1 MAIDDDR
8 ETVSKESGVEHDETF
23 TQAAAAVREDAGN
36 MEAWDQLEEF
46 AAASQAPD
54 EVAALYRELLDGD
67 VSADVATDLSQ
78 RAVQFHEEWY
88 REDSPHL
95 VDILVRVLDVDP
107 TASEWAFQR
116 LTVVY
121 TVAERWSDL
130 LALYDREIKAA
141 VDAYRKASLLE
152 EAAQTA
158 KDFARAP
165 DKAIDYMLEL
175 LPLRRSDKQ
184 LVSSLE
190 RLLEKQ
196 ERWDDLVSVWR
207 EQLQVQKP
215 KAARATRLRIARAL
229 FERLGRPGDA
239 ISELRDLLQDPEVE
253 SEGPLGMLE
262 KVVADESVDAV
273 ARREALSLLRERY
286 AAEDRTTQV
295 IATLG
300 AALELADVDEQ
311 ITLHRDAAERLRSS
325 GQADEAMGHL
335 GAVLRLAPDDEAA
348 LEQLRALADE
358 TGNQQQLVSLLVE
371 AADAGETV
379 AARADLRL
387 EAAERLV
394 ASSDATSAIA
404 QLQVLVGAPDV
415 EPELAQRAT
424 RSLVDQLGI
433 AERREEQLDALDR
446 LSALE
451 VAPARRREVLGRA
464 ARLAAEL
471 GDESRAI
478 EIWERRLGDDPLD
491 GEALKE
497 IIALHENAERWD
509 AVVTSL
515 RRRVES
521 PVAAWQKRSD
531 LMRIARIQAER
542 LSLLADAIAT
552 WNEVASG
559 YGEDPEVADALIDLY
574 EATERYDEMTEV
586 LERTSK
592 KEDEHL
598 AEMRARLGRALAEHL
613 QAPARALES
622 FRRALD
628 SDPAQETARAGLAV
642 LCNSDDEGIRSAA
655 VEALAKSY
663 ESTGEWAP
671 KLALLDSRLACA
683 KTHER
688 QAELL
693 REASAIQLRDSEAPE
708 AAVGSL
714 VRAFALVPDDIE
726 LEEELLRLAGEADA
740 WAVAADGLR
749 GAAATAKP
757 VRSAELSYRESG
769 VRRTHL
775 DDASGALDAA
785 LAALRAQPLRED
797 YAEAVAELAMQTER
811 WQDAEMILEAAA
823 DQPHAPPSHLNHLLA
838 MQRGGESSGLGGT
851 LVRIAEGDP
860 NDLDALRESAT
871 LLLETD
877 EAVDALG
884 RLYTRAAGLWRR
896 GAAATG
902 EQTPRECALW
912 AAEELLSR
920 HDASES
926 LAAGVSLA
934 TDVARL
940 PLEEADVAAWQK
952 KAATR
957 AAQLG
962 DRRTAIA
969 LFQEVARVLRDD
981 AESIGALGDLLAEE
995 GRNAELLSLRHEELR
1010 LTESPERR
1018 IVLRMEIARL
1028 VTEVEEHGGRM
1039 EALRANLDERPGHSE
1054 SLEALERLLTARR
1067 GFTELADLLAAQ
1079 AARLEGDL
1087 ACGLWRRVAGLA
1099 EGPLADVERAVDAYK
1114 KVVEYDS
1121 GDVPALD
1128 ALARIHRERGEHA
1141 AASRWLERRLMV
1153 AEGDEKA
1160 ELAGA
1165 LSRALISAGRA
1176 ERACEVLEMAIEEH
1190 PGVELFDLLADQYR
1204 KAEDHEALAS
1214 TLTRA
1219 AEHAGDQDRVLKLV
1233 REAAALYRDTLERPA
1248 DAIPV
1253 LRKGI
1258 ELAPDDRA
1266 IKLQL
1271 AEGLRES
1278 GELDEARELLQQ
1290 VIDDFGRRRTAE
1302 RAKVHYQLGVVARA
1316 QGDFDAALEQ
1326 LDKATKM
1333 AKADPSMLEMYGR
1346 MAREA
1351 GQLDRAEK
1359 AYRTL
1364 LMTVRRQGPSKRLQV
1379 GSGEVLYELHAIASG
1394 RGNEDQAKE
1403 LLESAFEAAAQN
1415 DAEALRFRDA
1425 LIEREQP
1432 ELALRG
1438 LERRVQSSDSKPSK
1452 AKVLCAMSEVLDG
1465 MERHDEAFARGLEA
1479 LRNDPGKGEV
1489 QLVAVGAA
1497 RKADEIAT
1505 LVDTLKSL
1513 IDEHKRGED
1522 AEVQAS
1528 LLVCLGEIT
1537 EEDLGDPDEAT
1548 SLFGRAEA
1556 QLDRPIVAWLALAR
1570 VGAKRED
1577 RALQRRVLEKLVDA
1591 PELRK
1596 AQHADA
1602 LHQFAGVLLRDSSAL
1617 DEAVDIARRAFDAD
1631 PRHAALIEGLD
1642 VATARAADHDAAM
1655 RLYRDVARDAGLEPL
1670 WLRFLERR
1678 AERSDATLAQ
1688 VREAVDKARSLELDE
1703 RIEPLLERAVKVAE
1717 ASEEGIGAAR
1727 WAMRDLAQVRANA
1740 GDMPAAVE
1748 WMKRATETAEHED
1761 ERRDLEVQLAGF
1773 AAEAGELE
1781 TAAEVYERLLEVD
1794 LTDVAIWGPLLDVYA
1809 RAGNEDRIHD
1819 LVAQLIDALLDP
1831 GLRNRARM
1839 VKARFMMEQEGRQF
1853 DAVDILKGVLDEEP
1867 DHTEAAERLATLYE
1881 QSGYDEDLV
1890 ELLQRQLDVA
1900 RDNQDLDTIGD
1911 LSLRL
1916 GGLLGK
1922 VERED
1927 ALDVYRRALDWVPKH
1942 RGVIESYLS
1951 LLGPSDDPRERAE
1964 IRERLLAIEEGDA
1977 ATRLAH
1983 ELYQEWQA
1991 LEEPDGMLRA
2001 LELGYRGNPHDA
2013 GIRGHLENHYR
2024 ETQDW
2029 AKLADFLAFDAR
2041 RFAEGETD
2049 AMVARLHEAAGIKR
2063 DQLSDPAGAVELLRE
2078 AFLATGSVEILRELV
2093 EALQAA
2099 GDVEA
2104 ASNEVSAALESHP
2117 HKDAIYAQLLAMR
2130 ATLAL
2135 GMGKPAD
2142 AVRDL
2147 EEGYEIAKP
2156 AVEADLIVALVA
2168 LRDACDDKSDERK
2181 ATLRLVDVLVAA
2193 GDAGQARDVL
2203 AQWTERDP
2211 DDLDSLVR
2219 LRDIDLANQNWGG
2232 VVSTCTKLVAVQMGA
2247 QQVEAALMLADAAE
2261 NAGDAAAAQEGLEAV
2276 FRQQP
2281 QEGILIERLR
2291 GLYETIGAHREL
2303 ASLLAH
2309 EAGSAD
2315 PERAFELY
2323 RRAGRILIDQVGDA
2337 GAALPMLQKAVD
2349 VQPDDHETTVLL
2361 ADAYIGA
2368 EMFSEAGGLL
2378 EDAIGRQKRKRSPE
2392 LSQLQ
2397 HRMARLAEA
2406 AGDRDL
2412 QKQWLHAALD
2422 SDKNNGHVASELA
2435 HLSMQ
2440 LGDMDLALVALRAVT
2455 LSKTDGPMSRA
2466 MAFLLQ
2472 ARIAHQKGEA
2482 RRALLWARKAKTE
2495 DPELTE
2501 AAEFLR
2507 QLGEG

>member
-1 MAIDDDR
+1 MA
-8 ETVSKESGVEHDETF
+8 
-23 TQAAAAVREDAGN
+23 
-36 MEAWDQLEEF
+36 L
-46 AAASQAPD
+46 
-54 EVAALYRELLDGD
+54 
-67 VSADVATDLSQ
+67 
-78 RAVQFHEEWY
+78 
-88 REDSPHL
+88 
-95 VDILVRVLDVDP
+95 
-107 TASEWAFQR
+107 
-116 LTVVY
+116 
-121 TVAERWSDL
+121 
-130 LALYDREIKAA
+130 
-141 VDAYRKASLLE
+141 
-152 EAAQTA
+152 
-158 KDFARAP
+158 
-165 DKAIDYMLEL
+165 
-175 LPLRRSDKQ
+175 
-184 LVSSLE
+184 
-190 RLLEKQ
+190 
-196 ERWDDLVSVWR
+196 
-207 EQLQVQKP
+207 
-215 KAARATRLRIARAL
+215 
-229 FERLGRPGDA
+229 
-239 ISELRDLLQDPEVE
+239 
-253 SEGPLGMLE
+253 
-262 KVVADESVDAV
+262 
-273 ARREALSLLRERY
+273 
-286 AAEDRTTQV
+286 
-295 IATLG
+295 
-300 AALELADVDEQ
+300 
-311 ITLHRDAAERLRSS
+311 
-325 GQADEAMGHL
+325 
-335 GAVLRLAPDDEAA
+335 
-348 LEQLRALADE
+348 
-358 TGNQQQLVSLLVE
+358 
-371 AADAGETV
+371 
-379 AARADLRL
+379 
-387 EAAERLV
+387 
-394 ASSDATSAIA
+394 
-404 QLQVLVGAPDV
+404 
-415 EPELAQRAT
+415 
-424 RSLVDQLGI
+424 
-433 AERREEQLDALDR
+433 
-446 LSALE
+446 
-451 VAPARRREVLGRA
+451 
-464 ARLAAEL
+464 
-471 GDESRAI
+471 
-478 EIWERRLGDDPLD
+478 
-491 GEALKE
+491 
-497 IIALHENAERWD
+497 
-509 AVVTSL
+509 
-515 RRRVES
+515 
-521 PVAAWQKRSD
+521 
-531 LMRIARIQAER
+531 
-542 LSLLADAIAT
+542 
-552 WNEVASG
+552 
-559 YGEDPEVADALIDLY
+559 
-574 EATERYDEMTEV
+574 
-586 LERTSK
+586 
-592 KEDEHL
+592 
-598 AEMRARLGRALAEHL
+598 
-613 QAPARALES
+613 
-622 FRRALD
+622 
-628 SDPAQETARAGLAV
+628 
-642 LCNSDDEGIRSAA
+642 
-655 VEALAKSY
+655 
-663 ESTGEWAP
+663 
-671 KLALLDSRLACA
+671 
-683 KTHER
+683 
-688 QAELL
+688 
-693 REASAIQLRDSEAPE
+693 
-708 AAVGSL
+708 
-714 VRAFALVPDDIE
+714 
-726 LEEELLRLAGEADA
+726 
-740 WAVAADGLR
+740 
-749 GAAATAKP
+749 
-757 VRSAELSYRESG
+757 
-769 VRRTHL
+769 
-775 DDASGALDAA
+775 
-785 LAALRAQPLRED
+785 
-797 YAEAVAELAMQTER
+797 
-811 WQDAEMILEAAA
+811 
-823 DQPHAPPSHLNHLLA
+823 
-838 MQRGGESSGLGGT
+838 
-851 LVRIAEGDP
+851 
-860 NDLDALRESAT
+860 
-871 LLLETD
+871 
-877 EAVDALG
+877 
-884 RLYTRAAGLWRR
+884 
-896 GAAATG
+896 
-902 EQTPRECALW
+902 
-912 AAEELLSR
+912 
-920 HDASES
+920 
-926 LAAGVSLA
+926 
-934 TDVARL
+934 
-940 PLEEADVAAWQK
+940 
-952 KAATR
+952 
-957 AAQLG
+957 
-962 DRRTAIA
+962 
-969 LFQEVARVLRDD
+969 
-981 AESIGALGDLLAEE
+981 
-995 GRNAELLSLRHEELR
+995 
-1010 LTESPERR
+1010 
-1018 IVLRMEIARL
+1018 
-1028 VTEVEEHGGRM
+1028 
-1039 EALRANLDERPGHSE
+1039 
-1054 SLEALERLLTARR
+1054 
-1067 GFTELADLLAAQ
+1067 
-1079 AARLEGDL
+1079 
-1087 ACGLWRRVAGLA
+1087 
-1099 EGPLADVERAVDAYK
+1099 
-1114 KVVEYDS
+1114 
-1121 GDVPALD
+1121 
-1128 ALARIHRERGEHA
+1128 
-1141 AASRWLERRLMV
+1141 
-1153 AEGDEKA
+1153 
-1160 ELAGA
+1160 
-1165 LSRALISAGRA
+1165 
-1176 ERACEVLEMAIEEH
+1176 EEH
-1190 PGVELFDLLADQYR
+1190 PEAIELFDLLADQYR
-1204 KAEDHEALAS
+1204 KADDHEALAR

-1219 AEHAGDQDRVLKLV
+1219 AVHAGDQDRVLRLV

-1316 QGDFDAALEQ
+1316 QGDFDAALEE

-1452 AKVLCAMSEVLDG
+1452 ARVLCAMSEVLDE

-1489 QLVAVGAA
+1489 QLVAVSAA
-1497 RKADEIAT
+1497 RKADEVGSLVET
-1505 LVDTLKSL
+1505 LRSL

-1522 AEVQAS
+1522 AEVQAA

-1591 PELRK
+1591 PELTK
-1596 AQHADA
+1596 IQHADA
-1602 LHQFAGVLLRDSSAL
+1602 LHQLASVLLRDSGAL

-1631 PRHAALIEGLD
+1631 PRHADLIEGLD
-1642 VATARAADHDAAM
+1642 LATARAADHDAAM

-1717 ASEEGIGAAR
+1717 ASEEGVGAAR
-1727 WAMRDLAQVRANA
+1727 WAMRDLAQLRANA

-1809 RAGNEDRIHD
+1809 RSKNENRIHD
-1819 LVAQLIDALLDP
+1819 LVAQLVDALLDP

-1853 DAVDILKGVLDEEP
+1853 DAVDILKSVLDEEP
-1867 DHTEAAERLATLYE
+1867 DHGEAAERLATLYE

-1890 ELLQRQLDVA
+1890 DLLQRQLDVA
-1900 RDNQDLDTIGD
+1900 RDNQDLESIGD

-1942 RGVIESYLS
+1942 RGVIESYLA
-1951 LLGPSDDPRERAE
+1951 LMGPSDDPRERAE
-1964 IRERLLAIEEGDA
+1964 IRERLLAIEEGDV

-2013 GIRGHLENHYR
+2013 GIRDHLENHYR

-2029 AKLADFLAFDAR
+2029 TKLAEFLAFDAR
-2041 RFAEGETD
+2041 RFADGDTD
-2049 AMVARLHEAAGIKR
+2049 AMVARLHEAASIKR
-2063 DQLSDPAGAVELLRE
+2063 DQLGDPAGAVELLRE

-2099 GDVEA
+2099 GDVEG

-2142 AVRDL
+2142 AVSDL
-2147 EEGYEIAKP
+2147 EEGYEIAKA
-2156 AVEADLIVALVA
+2156 AVESDLIVALVA

-2181 ATLRLVDVLVAA
+2181 ATLRLVEVLVAA

-2219 LRDIDLANQNWGG
+2219 LRDIDLANQNWAG
-2232 VVSTCTKLVAVQMGA
+2232 VVSTCKKLVVVQMGA

-2261 NAGDAAAAQEGLEAV
+2261 NAGEPALAQEGLEAV

-2281 QEGILIERLR
+2281 QETILIERLR
-2291 GLYETIGAHREL
+2291 NLYETIGAHREL

-2309 EAGSAD
+2309 EAGSAE

-2349 VQPDDHETTVLL
+2349 AQPDDHQTTVLL

-2368 EMFSEAGGLL
+2368 ELFSEAGGLL
-2378 EDAIGRQKRKRSPE
+2378 EAAIGRQKRKRSPE

-2435 HLSMQ
+2435 YLSME

-2495 DPELTE
+2495 DPELAE

-2507 QLGEG
+2507 QLGES

>member
-1 MAIDDDR
+1 M
-8 ETVSKESGVEHDETF
+8 EHDETF

-36 MEAWDQLEEF
+36 MEAWDQLEDF

-54 EVAALYRELLDGD
+54 DVAALYREILNGD
-67 VSADVATDLSQ
+67 VAADVATDLSQ

-95 VDILVRVLDVDP
+95 VQVLVRVLDVDP

-121 TVAERWSDL
+121 TVAEQWTDL
-130 LALYDREIKAA
+130 LALYDREIEGA

-165 DKAIDYMLEL
+165 DKAIDYMLQL

-215 KAARATRLRIARAL
+215 KAARETRLRIASAL

-239 ISELRDLLQDPEVE
+239 ISELRDLLEDPEVE

-262 KVVADESVDAV
+262 KVVGNAEVDADV
-273 ARREALSLLRERY
+273 RREALSLLRERY

-311 ITLHRDAAERLRSS
+311 ITLHRDAAQRLREG
-325 GQADEAMGHL
+325 GQASEAMGHL
-335 GAVLRLAPDDEAA
+335 GAVLRLAPSDESA

-358 TGNQQQLVSLLVE
+358 TGDHAQLVSLLVE
-371 AADAGETV
+371 AADADASV

-394 ASSDATSAIA
+394 ASSESAAAIA

-415 EPELAQRAT
+415 DPALAQTASRM
-424 RSLVDQLGI
+424 LVDQLGA

-478 EIWERRLGDDPLD
+478 AIWERRLGDDALD
-491 GEALKE
+491 GEALNE
-497 IIALHENAERWD
+497 IISLHEDAERWD

-515 RRRVES
+515 RRRVDS

-559 YGEDPEVADALIDLY
+559 YGEDSEVADALIDLY
-574 EATERYDEMTEV
+574 EATERYDEMADV

-592 KEDEHL
+592 REDEHL

-613 QAPARALES
+613 QAPSRALES

-642 LCNSDDEGIRSAA
+642 LCSSEDAEIRGAA

-663 ESTGEWAP
+663 AVTGEWAP
-671 KLALLDSRLACA
+671 KLALLDARLASA
-683 KTHER
+683 KTPER

-693 REASAIQLRDSEAPE
+693 REASEIQRRDSDAPE
-708 AAVGSL
+708 AAVASL
-714 VRAFALVPDDIE
+714 VRALVLIPDDRE
-726 LEEELLRLAGEADA
+726 LEDELLSRAGEASA
-740 WAVAADGLR
+740 WSVAADGLR
-749 GAAATAKP
+749 DAAAAAKP
-757 VRSAELSYRESG
+757 ARSGELSYRESG
-769 VRRTHL
+769 VRRTQL
-775 DDASGALDAA
+775 EDATGAFDAA
-785 LAALRAQPLRED
+785 LAALKAQPLRED
-797 YAEAVAELAMQTER
+797 YAEAVAELAAQTER
-811 WQDAEMILEAAA
+811 WADAEMILEAAA
-823 DQPHAPPSHLNHLLA
+823 DQPHAPPSHLSQLA
-838 MQRGGESSGLGGT
+838 MVQRSGESTGLGAT
-851 LVRIAEGDP
+851 LVRLAEGDA

-871 LLLETD
+871 LLLET
-877 EAVDALG
+877 EQAVESLG

-896 GAAATG
+896 GAQATG
-902 EQTPRECALW
+902 QQTPQDCALW
-912 AAEELLSR
+912 AAGELMQR
-920 HDASES
+920 YDESEA
-926 LAAGVSLA
+926 LAEAVSLA

-940 PLEEADVAAWQK
+940 PLDENDVAEWQK

-969 LFQEVARVLRDD
+969 LFQEVARVQRED
-981 AESIGALGDLLAEE
+981 AETLGALGDLLAAE
-995 GRNAELLSLRHEELR
+995 GRNAELLSLRHGELR

-1028 VTEVEEHGGRM
+1028 VTEVEERGGRM

-1067 GFTELADLLAAQ
+1067 GFTELADLLGAQ
-1079 AARLEGDL
+1079 AARLEGDV
-1087 ACGLWRRVAGLA
+1087 ACGLWRRVAELA
-1099 EGPLADVERAVDAYK
+1099 EGPLTDVERAVDAYK
-1114 KVVEYDS
+1114 KVVEYS
-1121 GDVPALD
+1121 AGDVPALD

-1153 AEGDEKA
+1153 AEADEKA

-1165 LSRALISAGRA
+1165 LARALISAGRA
-1176 ERACEVLEMAIEEH
+1176 ERACEVLEMAVEEH
-1190 PGVELFDLLADQYR
+1190 SDSVDLFDLLAEQYR

-1219 AEHAGDQDRVLKLV
+1219 AVHAGDQERVLKLV
-1233 REAAALYRDTLERPA
+1233 REAAALYRDTLGRPA

-1316 QGDFDAALEQ
+1316 QGDFEAALEQ

-1425 LIEREQP
+1425 LLEREQP

-1438 LERRVQSSDSKPSK
+1438 LERRVQTADAKPSK
-1452 AKVLCAMSEVLDG
+1452 AKVLCAMCDVLTT
-1465 MERHDEAFARGLEA
+1465 MERYPDAFERGLEA

-1497 RKADEIAT
+1497 RKADNVSE
-1505 LVDTLKSL
+1505 LVDVLKAL
-1513 IDEHKRGED
+1513 IEEHKRGED

-1591 PELRK
+1591 PELTK
-1596 AQHADA
+1596 IQHADA
-1602 LHQFAGVLLRDSSAL
+1602 LHQLAGVLLRDSSAL
-1617 DEAVDIARRAFDAD
+1617 DDAVEISRRAFDAD
-1631 PRHAALIEGLD
+1631 PRHADLIEGLD

-1655 RLYRDVARDAGLEPL
+1655 QLYRDVARDAGLEPL

-1717 ASEEGIGAAR
+1717 ASEEGVGAAR

-1740 GDMPAAVE
+1740 GDMPAAVA

-1773 AAEAGELE
+1773 AAEAGELD

-1794 LTDVAIWGPLLDVYA
+1794 LTDVTIWAPLLDVYA
-1809 RAGNEDRIHD
+1809 RAQNEDRVHD

-1839 VKARFMMEQEGRQF
+1839 VKARFMMGIEGRQF
-1853 DAVDILKGVLDEEP
+1853 DAVDVLKDVLDEEP
-1867 DHTEAAERLATLYE
+1867 DHAEAAERLATLYE

-1890 ELLQRQLDVA
+1890 DLLQRQLDVA
-1900 RDNQDLDTIGD
+1900 RDNEDLDSIGD

-1916 GGLLGK
+1916 GTLLGK
-1922 VERED
+1922 VERDD

-1942 RGVIESYLS
+1942 RGVIESYLA
-1951 LLGPSDDPRERAE
+1951 LMGPSDDPRERAE
-1964 IRERLLAIEEGDA
+1964 IRERLLSVEEGDA

-1991 LEEPDGMLRA
+1991 LEDSDGMLRA
-2001 LELGYRGNPHDA
+2001 LELGYRGNPQDA

-2029 AKLADFLAFDAR
+2029 TKLAEFLAFDAQ
-2041 RFAEGETD
+2041 RFGEGETD
-2049 AMVARLHEAAGIKR
+2049 AMVARLHEAASIKR
-2063 DQLSDPAGAVELLRE
+2063 DQLSDPAGAVELLRQ

-2099 GDVEA
+2099 GDTEA
-2104 ASNEVSAALESHP
+2104 ASNEVSSALESHP

-2147 EEGYEIAKP
+2147 EEGYEIAKD

-2168 LRDACDDKSDERK
+2168 ARDAAPEKSDERK

-2193 GDAGQARDVL
+2193 GDPGQARDVL
-2203 AQWTERDP
+2203 ANWTERDP

-2219 LRDIDLANQNWGG
+2219 LREIDLANQNWAG
-2232 VVSTCTKLVAVQMGA
+2232 VVSTCSKLVTVQMGA
-2247 QQVEAALMLADAAE
+2247 AQVEAALLLADAAE
-2261 NAGDAAAAQEGLEAV
+2261 NAGNPADAKEGLEAV
-2276 FRQQP
+2276 FLQQP

-2291 GLYETIGAHREL
+2291 GLYEAIGAHREL
-2303 ASLLAH
+2303 ATLLAH
-2309 EAGSAD
+2309 EAASAE

-2323 RRAGRILIDQVGDA
+2323 RRAGKILIDQVGDA

-2349 VQPDDHETTVLL
+2349 AQPDDHQTTVLL

-2368 EMFSEAGGLL
+2368 EMFSEAGALL
-2378 EDAIGRQKRKRSPE
+2378 ESAIGRQKRKRSPE

-2397 HRMARLAEA
+2397 HRMARLAQA
-2406 AGDRDL
+2406 AGDADL

-2435 HLSMQ
+2435 HLAMR

-2455 LSKTDGPMSRA
+2455 LSKTEGPMSRA